1 MVMQMKQ
8 EIDHS
13 LSISACPHDCPSTC
27 ALEVSHDSKNIFK
40 VRGAAKNTYTSG
52 VVCAKVSRYSERT
65 HHPNRLKKP
74 LIRTGNKGSNNFK
87 EITWENAL
95 DEVANN
101 FLSITQKYG
110 SEAIWPHYYAGT
122 MGLVQRDGINRLRH
136 DLKYSGQ
143 HSTICNTITD
153 SGFKAGVGRFTGP
166 DPREMSVADVILVW
180 GGNPA
185 STQVNVM
192 KHIQKARKDRNAK
205 LIVIDP
211 YKNRTAK
218 VADIHYAIKP
228 GTDGALACSLI
239 HIMFRDN
246 YADREYMNKYA
257 DDPNGLEAHV
267 KKFTPKWASD
277 ITGLSVEEIEEFG
290 KIFGKTKRL
299 YTRLGYG
306 FARQR
311 NGASAMHSVVSL
323 STVCGKWKYEGGG
336 AFYKNADIYNIDKT
350 LIEGLDVIDKS
361 IRVLDQSRIG
371 SILTGDKHALKN
383 GQNIYGM
390 IIQNTNPLI
399 VSPES
404 TLVRKG
410 FSRDDL
416 FVCVHEQFMT
426 ETAKYADIILPA
438 TTFVEHDDLYIAGG
452 HQHITF
458 GPKLISPVGESRSNH
473 FVLVELAKRLGA
485 HHKGFKMTEREIIDF
500 TLKSSK
506 HGSLLD
512 LEQNGWK
519 DVQPDFNSSHF
530 INGFGHD
537 DKKFHF
543 KPDWKKIGPY
553 YSQMPKYPDYQNT
566 TESVSKKCP
575 FRLVTAPAHNYL
587 NSSFTETASSKEKE
601 AKPRAKI
608 HPSDLKK
615 LNLLDNMEVIL
626 GNDRGKVILHTESFE
641 GLQQGVVVVEGI
653 WPSEAFIGN
662 QGINTL
668 VGSDPVPPNGG
679 AAFHDTSVWIKAYSK
694 NMN

>member
-1 MVMQMKQ
+1 LK
-8 EIDHS
+8 ENIKYN
-13 LSISACPHDCPSTC
+13 LSVSACPHDCPSTC
-27 ALEVSHDSKNIFK
+27 ALEITHDNNNIFK
-40 VRGAAKNTYTSG
+40 VKGAKKNTYTSG

-74 LIRTGNKGSNNFK
+74 LMRIGNKGSGDFK

-101 FLSITQKYG
+101 FLTITQKYG

-136 DLKYSGQ
+136 NLKYSGQ

-153 SGFKAGVGRFTGP
+153 SGFKAGVGKFTGP
-166 DPREMSVADVILVW
+166 DPREMAVADIILVW

-192 KHIQKARKDRNAK
+192 KHIQKARKDRKAK

-211 YKNRTAK
+211 YLNRTAK

-246 YADREYMNKYA
+246 YADRNYMQKYT
-257 DDPNGLEAHV
+257 DDPIGLEKHV
-267 KKFTPKWASD
+267 KKFTPKWASN
-277 ITGLSVEEIEEFG
+277 ITGLSIMEIEELARIYG
-290 KIFGKTKRL
+290 STERV

-323 STVCGKWKYEGGG
+323 STVCGKWKYQGGG
-336 AFYKNADIYNIDKT
+336 AFYKNADIYKIDKT
-350 LIEGLDVIDKS
+350 LIEGLDVIDKN

-371 SILTGDKHALKN
+371 SILTGDKEALKN
-383 GQNIYGM
+383 GENIYGM

-404 TLVRKG
+404 ALVRQG
-410 FSRDDL
+410 FSRDNL
-416 FVCVHEQFMT
+416 FICVHEQFMT
-426 ETAKYADIILPA
+426 ETARYADIILPA

-458 GPKLISPVGESRSNH
+458 GPKLITPVGESRSNH

-485 HHKGFKMTEREIIDF
+485 NHKGFKMTEREIIDD
-500 TLKSSK
+500 TLKISK
-506 HGSLLD
+506 HGSLLE
-512 LEQNGWK
+512 LEKNGWK

-543 KPDWKKIGPY
+543 KPNWKKIGPY
-553 YSQMPKYPDYQNT
+553 HSQMPKYPDFQDT
-566 TESVSKKCP
+566 TENISEKHP

-587 NSSFTETASSKEKE
+587 NSSFTETFSSKKKE

-608 HPSDLKK
+608 HPLDLEK
-615 LNLLDNMEVIL
+615 LNLSDNDEIIL
-626 GNDRGKVILHTESFE
+626 GNDRGKVILNVESFE
-641 GLQQGVVVVEGI
+641 GLQQGVVIVEGI
-653 WPSEAFIGN
+653 WPSEAFIGKE
-662 QGINTL
+662 GINTL

-679 AAFHDTSVWIKAYSK
+679 AAFHDTAVWIKNNSK
-694 NMN
+694 

>member
-1 MVMQMKQ
+1 MR
-8 EIDHS
+8 I
-13 LSISACPHDCPSTC
+13 
-27 ALEVSHDSKNIFK
+27 
-40 VRGAAKNTYTSG
+40 
-52 VVCAKVSRYSERT
+52 
-65 HHPNRLKKP
+65 
-74 LIRTGNKGSNNFK
+74 GNKGSGDFK

-101 FLSITQKYG
+101 FLTITQKYG

-136 DLKYSGQ
+136 NLKYSGQ

-153 SGFKAGVGRFTGP
+153 SGFKAGVGKFTGP
-166 DPREMSVADVILVW
+166 DPREMAVADIILVW

-192 KHIQKARKDRNAK
+192 KHIQKARKDRKAK

-211 YKNRTAK
+211 YLNRTAK

-246 YADREYMNKYA
+246 YADRNYMQKYT
-257 DDPNGLEAHV
+257 DDPIGLEKHV
-267 KKFTPKWASD
+267 KKFTPKWASN
-277 ITGLSVEEIEEFG
+277 ITGLSIMEIEELARIYG
-290 KIFGKTKRL
+290 STERV

-336 AFYKNADIYNIDKT
+336 AFYKNADIYKIDKT
-350 LIEGLDVIDKS
+350 LIEGLDVIDKN

-371 SILTGDKHALKN
+371 SILTGDKEALKN
-383 GQNIYGM
+383 GENIYGM

-404 TLVRKG
+404 ALVRQG
-410 FSRDDL
+410 FSRDNL
-416 FVCVHEQFMT
+416 FICVHEQFMT
-426 ETAKYADIILPA
+426 ETARYADIILPA

-458 GPKLISPVGESRSNH
+458 GPKLITPVGESRSNH

-485 HHKGFKMTEREIIDF
+485 NHKGFKMTEREIIDD
-500 TLKSSK
+500 TLKISK
-506 HGSLLD
+506 HGSLLE
-512 LEQNGWK
+512 LEKNGWK

-543 KPDWKKIGPY
+543 KPNWKKIGPY
-553 YSQMPKYPDYQNT
+553 HSQMPKYPDFQDT
-566 TESVSKKCP
+566 TENISEKHP

-587 NSSFTETASSKEKE
+587 NSSFTETFSSKKKE

-608 HPSDLKK
+608 HPLDLEK
-615 LNLLDNMEVIL
+615 LNLSDNDEIIL
-626 GNDRGKVILHTESFE
+626 GNDRGKVILNVESFE
-641 GLQQGVVVVEGI
+641 GLQQGVVIVEGI
-653 WPSEAFIGN
+653 WPSEAFIGKE
-662 QGINTL
+662 GINTL

-679 AAFHDTSVWIKAYSK
+679 AAFHDTAVWIKNNIK
-694 NMN
+694 